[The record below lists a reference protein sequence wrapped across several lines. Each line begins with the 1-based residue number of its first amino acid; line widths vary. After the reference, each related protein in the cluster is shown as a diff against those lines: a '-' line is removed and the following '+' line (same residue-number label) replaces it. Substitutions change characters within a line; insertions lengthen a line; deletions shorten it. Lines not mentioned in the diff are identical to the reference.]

1 MSKLTF
7 LIIGF
12 VLLSAFGFSLSAQKN
27 DIAPKPLWDDPVY
40 HGAADPVVVWNKK
53 KKEWWMFYTNRRATI
68 DDTTG
73 VRWVHGTRIGV
84 AVSKDGNNWR
94 YLDTTNINYRPDDGY
109 TFWAPDVIEHRGLYH
124 MYLTY
129 VPG

>member
-1 MSKLTF
+1 MSRLTF

-12 VLLSAFGFSLSAQKN
+12 VLSSSFGFSLSAQKN
-27 DIAPKPLWDDPVY
+27 GIAPKPLWDDPIY
-40 HGAADPVVVWNKK
+40 HGAADPVVIWNKK

-94 YLDTTNINYRPDDGY
+94 YLDTTNITP
-109 TFWAPDVIEHRGLYH
+109 APDFSAGFTSMKLATRSPKVEADS
-124 MYLTY
+124 TA
-129 VPG
+129 